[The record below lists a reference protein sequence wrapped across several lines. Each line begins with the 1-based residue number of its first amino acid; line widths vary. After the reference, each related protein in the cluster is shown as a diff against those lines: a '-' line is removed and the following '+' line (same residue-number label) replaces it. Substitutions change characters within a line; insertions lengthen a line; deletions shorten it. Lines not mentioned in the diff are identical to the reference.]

1 MRRLRLS
8 TRVVGRLLST
18 GTVLLFAGLAASPAL
33 AALPRSNVD
42 RLDESAA
49 KQIHVMYVLPSD
61 GTDRALD
68 TNGTLANSVGSFE
81 TWLAGKTGGREL
93 RLDRFLGELDITFFR
108 LAETDAQMEANG
120 AFVRDRIE
128 DELHGAGFNDA
139 NKVYAVYYDGRS
151 NFACGGG
158 AYPPTLPGNVA
169 AMYLNGLPTG
179 PVPCSTNPF
188 AGPGQPPTYLEFAM
202 LHEILHTLGFVPA
215 CAPHQHRAGHVS
227 DNANDLMWA
236 GDGFWV
242 PGGWDAVLL
251 DDGNDDYFGAGIPG
265 CLDLSTSDFLTSAE
279 TDVTAPTLSLP
290 GTLTVNATFP
300 GGAFVMFVATASDD
314 TDPSPAVNCSPSSGS
329 IFAIGTTTVT
339 CTATDHA
346 GNTGTGTFNVRVK
359 GAPEQVVDL
368 ANKLRAMLNKP
379 ALSAPLRDLLQ
390 NATAWLVQR
399 KPAAACVALTAF
411 VVKVRLTSSSV
422 LSTAQKNELI
432 ADARRIKQVIGC

>member
-1 MRRLRLS
+1 
-8 TRVVGRLLST
+8 
-18 GTVLLFAGLAASPAL
+18 
-33 AALPRSNVD
+33 
-42 RLDESAA
+42 
-49 KQIHVMYVLPSD
+49 
-61 GTDRALD
+61 
-68 TNGTLANSVGSFE
+68 
-81 TWLAGKTGGREL
+81 
-93 RLDRFLGELDITFFR
+93 
-108 LAETDAQMEANG
+108 
-120 AFVRDRIE
+120 
-128 DELHGAGFNDA
+128 
-139 NKVYAVYYDGRS
+139 
-151 NFACGGG
+151 
-158 AYPPTLPGNVA
+158 
-169 AMYLNGLPTG
+169 
-179 PVPCSTNPF
+179 
-188 AGPGQPPTYLEFAM
+188 
-202 LHEILHTLGFVPA
+202 
-215 CAPHQHRAGHVS
+215 
-227 DNANDLMWA
+227 
-236 GDGFWV
+236 
-242 PGGWDAVLL
+242 
-251 DDGNDDYFGAGIPG
+251 
-265 CLDLSTSDFLTSAE
+265 
-279 TDVTAPTLSLP
+279 VTAPTLSLP